1 MSEKLKI
8 YACSGVGSTTQDAKQ
23 LHSYWLDGTRT
34 VSNTQGVN
42 TLLALIN
49 LELAELNIISM
60 SEQERIEK
68 YSKLDLLTIC
78 LRVAQRYGDDEK
90 KLALA
95 GKAIGK
101 LAQDGTL
108 DCVDTDDDSRSAH
121 LDAVYSRVLDM
132 VASGQ
137 VGTTDPEFVEWY
149 NTTILQANKVGLT
162 KEQQKA
168 VQGVGATDEQ
178 DPAYYISNSK
188 DYFLYLYIPN
198 DDIKNW
204 KPIVAERR
212 DKQREIY
219 AYCVNCLQPLYG
231 AATQQVLQ
239 AQIRKSILETFG
251 TTPEKVLEG
260 MKKGSAGVVAELVT
274 MSAATIAG
282 IVIGC
287 LQIAASIIAAVLSYC
302 ATVAAAKYSQPINSS
317 YGVPDAKD
325 FYEAGGY
332 SDNSG
337 KKDNKMLLI
346 LAAIALFLFSK
357 K

>member
-1 MSEKLKI
+1 MSDKLKI

-49 LELAELNIISM
+49 LELAELNTLPLNDH
-60 SEQERIEK
+60 ERLEK
-68 YSKLDLLTIC
+68 YNKLDLLTIC

-132 VASGQ
+132 VSSGQ

-212 DKQREIY
+212 AKQQEIY
-219 AYCVNCLQPLYG
+219 AYCVNCMQPLYG

-251 TTPEKVLEG
+251 TTPEGVIAG
-260 MKKGSAGVVAELVT
+260 MKRGSVGIGPEPVT
-274 MSAATIAG
+274 LSAMA
-282 IVIGC
+282 
-287 LQIAASIIAAVLSYC
+287 IAAIIVTCIQVVGSIIAAVIACC
-302 ATVAAAKYSQPINSS
+302 AQVAAAKYSQPINSS
-317 YGVPDAKD
+317 TGIPDADD
-325 FYEAGGY
+325 FDAAGWDGT
-332 SDNSG
+332 SG
-337 KKDNKMLLI
+337 KKDNKMMII

>member
-1 MSEKLKI
+1 MSDKLKI

-49 LELAELNIISM
+49 LELAELNTLPLNDH
-60 SEQERIEK
+60 ERLEK
-68 YSKLDLLTIC
+68 YNKLDLLTIC

-260 MKKGSAGVVAELVT
+260 MKGNKGVAGEPVTLSAMA
-274 MSAATIAG
+274 
-282 IVIGC
+282 
-287 LQIAASIIAAVLSYC
+287 IAAIIVTCIQVVGSIIAAVIACC
-302 ATVAAAKYSQPINSS
+302 AQVAAAKYSQPINSAA
-317 YGVPDAKD
+317 GIPDAND
-325 FYEAGGY
+325 FDDAGWDGK
-332 SDNSG
+332 SG
-337 KKDNKMLLI
+337 KKDNKMMII
-346 LAAIALFLFSK
+346 LAAIALLLFSK